1 MNEFT
6 GRTVFPTRSYP
17 HRIHYRHPVYTA
29 GSCFATEL
37 EKRFLRY
44 QFDHVGHPFG
54 ICFNPLSLADQLQ
67 MLANGHLFGISDL
80 VCQDGLFHSLD
91 HHGYYSG
98 EDPERVLGGMQSAL
112 DAARMRLPQLEYMV
126 LTLGSAHYYFHT
138 GRGRVVANC
147 HKIPQREFEK
157 RRAGLEEICEQ
168 LGGSMDALLRC
179 APKLRFL
186 LTVSPVRY
194 LADGFVENSRS
205 KATLLLACER
215 LCRRFEQA
223 DYFPAYEM
231 FMDDLRDYRYAA
243 EDMLHP
249 SPQAIAY
256 IWSHFERGYLH
267 PEAADLAK
275 RMEAF
280 QRMLEHRMLHQSPAR
295 MGDWRDRLLENLDV
309 LRRDFPEVDFTATLN
324 RLDSNF
330 PPGPG

>member
-1 MNEFT
+1 MNAFT
-6 GRTVFPTRSYP
+6 GRTVIPSSSFPY
-17 HRIHYRHPVYTA
+17 RIHYRQPVYTA

-112 DAARMRLPQLEYMV
+112 DAAKMRLPQLEYMV

-147 HKIPQREFEK
+147 HKIPQAAFEK
-157 RRAGLEEICEQ
+157 RRAGLEEICNQ
-168 LGGSMDALLRC
+168 LGEAIAALLRC
-179 APKLRFL
+179 APTLRFL
-186 LTVSPVRY
+186 VTVSPVRY
-194 LADGFVENSRS
+194 LSDGFEENSRS
-205 KATLLLACER
+205 KATLLLACEQ
-215 LCRRFEQA
+215 LCHRFEQV
-223 DYFPAYEM
+223 DYFPAYEI

-256 IWSHFERGYLH
+256 IWSHFERACLH
-267 PEAADLAK
+267 AEAVDLSN

-280 QRMLEHRMLHQSPAR
+280 HRMLEHRILHPGPAR
-295 MGDWRDRLLENLDV
+295 INDWRARLLEKLDA
-309 LRRDFPEVDFTATLN
+309 LRRDFPSVDFAYTQN

-330 PPGPG
+330 PSTPA